1 MMPGQD
7 KNVIIVKM
15 PSRLNWITTFC
26 DMLTILLCF
35 FVLIISMSSMESKA
49 LKNIFGFFSAV
60 TGPLEFPQE
69 HEVKVA
75 QPVVGTKPDIVS
87 LNVQN
92 LKRSLMISL
101 KKQAIA
107 NIPGRG
113 IDMGD
118 VKETTRG
125 FAIAV
130 PDGVVFDKGSKEL
143 KKDAEPVLKGIVD
156 AVRGIDVTI
165 AIEGHTDNIGDEQSN
180 WRLSLLRAI
189 SIADF
194 FVYNQGLSP
203 EKICVAGYGSKRP
216 VATNETQG
224 GRDRNRRVEIILLK
238 DRL

>member
-1 MMPGQD
+1 MPRQD
-7 KNVIIVKM
+7 KNVLIVKM
-15 PSRLNWITTFC
+15 PSRLNWMTTFC

-49 LKNIFGFFSAV
+49 LKDTFGFFNAV

-75 QPVVGTKPDIVS
+75 QPVMKTAPDIIT
-87 LNVQN
+87 LNVQS

-101 KKQAIA
+101 KKQNIV

-143 KKDAEPVLKGIVD
+143 KKDAEPMLKGIAD

-165 AIEGHTDNIGDEQSN
+165 AIEGHTDNIGNEQSN
-180 WRLSLLRAI
+180 WRLSLSRAI
-189 SIADF
+189 SIADY

-203 EKICVAGYGSKRP
+203 QKVCVAGYGSKRP
-216 VATNETQG
+216 VATNETQT

>member
-1 MMPGQD
+1 MSRQD
-7 KNVIIVKM
+7 KNVLIVKM

-49 LKNIFGFFSAV
+49 LKNTFGFFSAV

-75 QPVVGTKPDIVS
+75 QPVVGTKPNIMS
-87 LNVQN
+87 LDVAS
-92 LKRSLMISL
+92 LKRSLIISL
-101 KKQAIA
+101 KKQDIV

-113 IDMGD
+113 IDIGD
-118 VKETTRG
+118 VKETNRG

-130 PDGVVFDKGSKEL
+130 PDGIVFDKGSKEL

-165 AIEGHTDNIGDEQSN
+165 AIEGHTDNAGDEQSN
-180 WRLSLLRAI
+180 WRLSLQRSI

-194 FVYNQGLSP
+194 LVYSQGLSP
-203 EKICVAGYGSKRP
+203 ERLCVAGYGSKRP
-216 VATNETQG
+216 VATNETQT

-238 DRL
+238 DRI